1 MSNPQNNK
9 LGFFSSSVVV
19 FTTVVGAGVFTT
31 SGYFAP
37 DLGEGWAVLA
47 AVLLAGLLA
56 FASALTTAELG
67 AMIPSSGG
75 EVVYLRR
82 ALGPL
87 ASYVFGIIS
96 GPCAWTVGSAFVAGT
111 LGKHLSNLF
120 PVVDEKWAALLS
132 IVVILGIHL
141 RGLKTG
147 VLFNNFMTV
156 IKVALILVFILAG
169 LTALGFGEETSTTL
183 SEALFS
189 SAESETGGSVAHW
202 FEQIF
207 FASIIAGFAFAGYN
221 AIVLM
226 AGDVDQP
233 ERNIPRAL
241 IFGLGVITVL
251 YLLVNTVFVWAT
263 PAAQM
268 LGPDGEKIP
277 DLGTHTARVLFG
289 DSAAL
294 MFDAVF
300 VLVLIPT
307 LSSCLQVSSRVIW
320 RLARDRELPTKL
332 GTTSESGTPR
342 PALILQALLLMVAVS
357 AVEKEYLLLL
367 NGMCVL
373 IMDFPTAITIF
384 LLRRKEPKTPRPFRV
399 PWYPWVPL
407 VRVLLAVYAGYSFV
421 IKDPY
426 HAPLAVG
433 LILIVLAARPIF
445 QWVQPVE
452 GTRE

>member
-1 MSNPQNNK
+1 MSSPQKNK

-37 DLGEGWAVLA
+37 GLGEGWAVLA

-82 ALGPL
+82 ALGPT

-111 LGKHLSNLF
+111 LGRHLSNLF
-120 PVVDEKWAALLS
+120 PAVDETVAALIS
-132 IVVILGIHL
+132 IAVILGIHL

-169 LTALGFGEETSTTL
+169 LSALALEEDSVKPL
-183 SEALFS
+183 SEALFD
-189 SAESETGGSVAHW
+189 ASETETPRSVFDW
-202 FEQIF
+202 LEQIF
-207 FASIIAGFAFAGYN
+207 FASIIAGFSFAGYN

-226 AGDVDQP
+226 AGDVDEP

-241 IFGLGVITVL
+241 IFGLGLITLL

-263 PAAQM
+263 PAAEM
-268 LGPDGEKIP
+268 LGADGSRIP
-277 DLGTHTARVLFG
+277 DLGTHTARVLYG
-289 DSAAL
+289 DAAAKL
-294 MFDAVF
+294 FDAVF

-307 LSSCLQVSSRVIW
+307 LSSCLQASARVVW
-320 RLARDRELPTKL
+320 RLAQDGELFAPL
-332 GTTSESGTPR
+332 GTTSRSGTPR
-342 PALILQALLLMVAVS
+342 PALILQALLLVIAVT
-357 AVEKEYLLLL
+357 AVEKESLLIL

-384 LLRRKEPKTPRPFRV
+384 LLRRKEPETPRPFRV

-407 VRVLLAVYAGYSFV
+407 VRVLLALYAGYSFV
-421 IKDPY
+421 RAESY
-426 HAPLAVG
+426 HAPLAFG
-433 LILIVLAARPIF
+433 LILLVLIARPLLCGNLAKGKTN
-445 QWVQPVE
+445 P
-452 GTRE
+452 

>member
-1 MSNPQNNK
+1 MSNPQKNK
-9 LGFFSSSVVV
+9 IGFFSSSVVV

-31 SGYFAP
+31 SGYFASN
-37 DLGEGWAVLA
+37 LGEGWAVLA
-47 AVLLAGLLA
+47 AVLLAGVLA
-56 FASALTTAELG
+56 FTSALTTAELG

-87 ASYVFGIIS
+87 ASYVFGMIS

-120 PVVDEKWAALLS
+120 PAVDETLAALLS
-132 IVVILGIHL
+132 IFVILGIHL

-169 LTALGFGEETSTTL
+169 LSALAWGEESATPL
-183 SEALFS
+183 SEALFDS
-189 SAESETGGSVAHW
+189 MENDSPRSIFGW
-202 FEQIF
+202 LEQIF
-207 FASIIAGFAFAGYN
+207 FASIIAGFSFAGYN

-226 AGDVDQP
+226 AGEVEEP
-233 ERNIPRAL
+233 EHIIPRAL
-241 IFGLGVITVL
+241 IFGLGLITLL

-268 LGPDGEKIP
+268 LGPDGGVIT
-277 DLGTHTARVLFG
+277 DLGTHTARVLYG
-289 DSAAL
+289 DSAAKF
-294 MFDAVF
+294 FDAVF
-300 VLVLIPT
+300 ILVLIPT
-307 LSSCLQVSSRVIW
+307 LSSCLQASSRVIW
-320 RLARDRELPTKL
+320 RLAQDGDLFARL

-342 PALILQALLLMVAVS
+342 PALILQALLLAVAVT

-399 PWYPWVPL
+399 PWYPWVPM

-421 IKDPY
+421 KADIS
-426 HAPLAVG
+426 HGPLALG
-433 LILIVLAARPIF
+433 LILIVLALRPLF
-445 QWVQPVE
+445 RQVNHE
-452 GTRE
+452 K